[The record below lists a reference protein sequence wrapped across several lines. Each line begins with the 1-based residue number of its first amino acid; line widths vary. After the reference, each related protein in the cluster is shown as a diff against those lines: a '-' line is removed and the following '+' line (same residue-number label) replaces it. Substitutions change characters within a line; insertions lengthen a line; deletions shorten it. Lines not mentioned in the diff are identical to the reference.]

1 MCPRPTPACGCPP
14 WPHNWA
20 VPSRCSPAAGL
31 RTGADVLTALGL
43 GARAVF
49 LVRPVLWALTCGGA
63 DGVAGLLTGLT
74 SDLAH
79 AMALAGVASVADL
92 PGVTWRRPA

>member
-1 MCPRPTPACGCPP
+1 MAAELGSS
-14 WPHNWA
+14 
-20 VPSRCSPAAGL
+20 VPVFADGGL

-49 LVRPVLWALTCGGA
+49 LGRSVLWALTCGGA

-79 AMALAGVASVADL
+79 AMALAGARTLAGIA
-92 PGVTWRRPA
+92 GVTGPTTAHSLDT

>member
-1 MCPRPTPACGCPP
+1 M
-14 WPHNWA
+14 
-20 VPSRCSPAAGL
+20 
-31 RTGADVLTALGL
+31 
-43 GARAVF
+43 F

-92 PGVTWRRPA
+92 PGVTWRRPAHSL